1 MGASRYT
8 STHMTTVWGNANT
21 PHARFNQLTQ
31 VGIKSTLVS
40 SYFLKAG
47 QDVCIFH
54 LILKTITR
62 NGKALTQGELNSFE
76 RSGRCTMR
84 FERVLSE
91 MPGKSPLAS
100 FKTDHIPLHK

>member
-1 MGASRYT
+1 MGASRYI
-8 STHMTTVWGNANT
+8 STHITSVWGNANT
-21 PHARFNQLTQ
+21 PRACFNQLTQ
-31 VGIKSTLVS
+31 AGIKSTLVS
-40 SYFLKAG
+40 SYFLKTA
-47 QDVCIFH
+47 QDACICH
-54 LILKTITR
+54 LILKIITR